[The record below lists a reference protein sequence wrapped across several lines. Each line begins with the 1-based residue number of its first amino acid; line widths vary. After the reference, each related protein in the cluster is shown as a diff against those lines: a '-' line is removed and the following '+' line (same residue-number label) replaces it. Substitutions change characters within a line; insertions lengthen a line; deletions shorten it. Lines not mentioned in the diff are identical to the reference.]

1 MPNSKMAHRRLK
13 VETFDLKDFFT
24 NVPRRV
30 FREDVQ
36 EALSLIRAK
45 DPEVK
50 WF

>member
-1 MPNSKMAHRRLK
+1 MAHRRLN

-24 NVPRRV
+24 NVPRAT

-45 DPEVK
+45 DPDAK